1 VGKENTADNTTERRV
16 VSISRISLALSAID
30 SLLLSK
36 DNPLSFHKLAAR
48 NHSLYIAFPRLNALL
63 GLTLWS

>member
-1 VGKENTADNTTERRV
+1 

-36 DNPLSFHKLAAR
+36 ANPLSFHKLAAR
-48 NHSLYIAFPRLNALL
+48 NHSLYIAFPRLNTLL
-63 GLTLWS
+63 QLTLSS